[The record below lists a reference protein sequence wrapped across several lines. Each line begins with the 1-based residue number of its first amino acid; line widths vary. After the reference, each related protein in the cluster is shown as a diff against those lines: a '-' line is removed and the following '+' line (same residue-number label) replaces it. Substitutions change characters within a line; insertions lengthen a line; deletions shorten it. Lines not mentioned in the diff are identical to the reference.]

1 MVFYTHIYKADKT
14 EQSEL
19 LLNGITIEEKPENL
33 TILLNE
39 KSISKTT
46 TAKLTTNSEIFSAIT
61 VQKYES
67 AGNQM
72 MCNKVNELCIVKM
85 VSECTWVSMVNCLHQ
100 PESRKWICYW
110 LLIPS

>member
-85 VSECTWVSMVNCLHQ
+85 VSGCT
-100 PESRKWICYW
+100 
-110 LLIPS
+110 